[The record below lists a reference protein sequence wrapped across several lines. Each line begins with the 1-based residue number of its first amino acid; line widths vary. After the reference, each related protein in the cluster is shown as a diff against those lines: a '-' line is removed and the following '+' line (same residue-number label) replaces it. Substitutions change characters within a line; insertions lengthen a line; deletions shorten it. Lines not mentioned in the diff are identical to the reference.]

1 MRMNFKGLA
10 FGLGLLGAVAQAKVQ
25 VTLVP
30 AIQFVRQGSS
40 VLLKARVRG
49 HRHDPGLAWSIVAPG
64 PGSLAHADLGRVRYV
79 ADGVEPWSRVQVRV
93 TSLEDPA
100 RHADAVIEVLP
111 SEAFGVLEQVLG
123 PGWIEAGAE
132 RPALVRLEIKEP
144 RWFSWSGSYTF
155 SAEVDS
161 FERDRFAW
169 AVHPGIG
176 RLSRVATGD
185 RSRDTVR
192 FDPPAGEHPEV
203 LVRVTARNLD
213 NPAYIAEGLLELPP
227 QNTAVLHPV
236 DLGFGTLFLR

>member
-1 MRMNFKGLA
+1 
-10 FGLGLLGAVAQAKVQ
+10 
-25 VTLVP
+25 
-30 AIQFVRQGSS
+30 VR
-40 VLLKARVRG
+40 A
-49 HRHDPGLAWSIVAPG
+49 
-64 PGSLAHADLGRVRYV
+64 
-79 ADGVEPWSRVQVRV
+79 
-93 TSLEDPA
+93 TSLEDPE

-132 RPALVRLEIKEP
+132 RPAPVRLEIKEP

-176 RLSRVATGD
+176 RLSRVATGEG
-185 RSRDTVR
+185 SRDTGR
-192 FDPPAGEHPEV
+192 FDPPAGEHPEM

-213 NPAYIAEGLLELPP
+213 NPAYTGEAQLELPP
-227 QNTAVLHPV
+227 QSTAVLHPV